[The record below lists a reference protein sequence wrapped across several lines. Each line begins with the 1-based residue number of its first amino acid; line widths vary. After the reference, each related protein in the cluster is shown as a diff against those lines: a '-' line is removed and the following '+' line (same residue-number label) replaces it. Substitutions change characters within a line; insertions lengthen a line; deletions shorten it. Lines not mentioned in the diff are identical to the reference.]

1 MKKNLKSVLCIVFL
15 AVSLFGI
22 VGCKDD
28 EKFDSSAKIQ
38 LYTRDKTS
46 GTRDGFFTNIHF
58 TDAVGDNSVL
68 GSGILEAKNNGAMV
82 ESVKND
88 EYGIGYISLSSLKDS
103 GLKGLIYEGVAPT
116 EENVLNGSYKLTR
129 NFNYIVRN
137 EFATEKEQKI
147 VEAFLAFL
155 KTSDALITIQSKDG
169 IVDITGD
176 EPSWDSIKDNYPICL
191 EDNSNITIKFGG
203 STSVEKIANE
213 LSREFSTKCGNFVAE
228 HNHTGSGDAYKFTQ
242 GEGKDSATFLHIA
255 FASREFKITEQGAEG
270 TYGKICVD
278 AIVAVVNEINPLD
291 RVTADM
297 LKKIY
302 DGTYSKWEEV
312 K

>member
-1 MKKNLKSVLCIVFL
+1 
-15 AVSLFGI
+15 
-22 VGCKDD
+22 
-28 EKFDSSAKIQ
+28 
-38 LYTRDKTS
+38 
-46 GTRDGFFTNIHF
+46 
-58 TDAVGDNSVL
+58 
-68 GSGILEAKNNGAMV
+68 MV

-228 HNHTGSGDAYKFTQ
+228 HNHTGSGVLINLLKEKEKIQQLFYTLLLLHENLKQQNKVQKEHMVKFVLMQ
-242 GEGKDSATFLHIA
+242 SL
-255 FASREFKITEQGAEG
+255 R
-270 TYGKICVD
+270 
-278 AIVAVVNEINPLD
+278 L
-291 RVTADM
+291 
-297 LKKIY
+297 
-302 DGTYSKWEEV
+302 
-312 K
+312 

>member
-58 TDAVGDNSVL
+58 TDAVSDNSVL

-213 LSREFSTKCGNFVAE
+213 LSRA
-228 HNHTGSGDAYKFTQ
+228 
-242 GEGKDSATFLHIA
+242 
-255 FASREFKITEQGAEG
+255 
-270 TYGKICVD
+270 
-278 AIVAVVNEINPLD
+278 
-291 RVTADM
+291 
-297 LKKIY
+297 
-302 DGTYSKWEEV
+302 
-312 K
+312 